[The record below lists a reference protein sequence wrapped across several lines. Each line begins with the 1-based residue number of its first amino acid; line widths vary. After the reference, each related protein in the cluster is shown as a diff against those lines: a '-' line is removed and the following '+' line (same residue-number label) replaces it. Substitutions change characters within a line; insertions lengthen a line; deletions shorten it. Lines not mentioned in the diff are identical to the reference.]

1 MLIIIL
7 SSIALASEDPVD
19 ERSRRNEILGYAD
32 YGFTAIFTMEC
43 TLKILDLGFVLH
55 PGSYLRDF
63 WNFMD
68 ITVVSCALISFYH
81 TIA

>member
-1 MLIIIL
+1 M
-7 SSIALASEDPVD
+7 
-19 ERSRRNEILGYAD
+19 
-32 YGFTAIFTMEC
+32 
-43 TLKILDLGFVLH
+43 LDLGFVLH
-55 PGSYLRDF
+55 PGAYMRDF

>member
-1 MLIIIL
+1 MNLKL
-7 SSIALASEDPVD
+7 DTSYLHATVD
-19 ERSRRNEILGYAD
+19 
-32 YGFTAIFTMEC
+32 
-43 TLKILDLGFVLH
+43 KILLLGDATMVTPVREVVTQVMFQILDQGFILH
-55 PGSYLRDF
+55 PGAYMRDF